1 MVAKRKNNRR
11 EKMSSKGWST
21 SPLSVRVEELVSAR
35 IFFSHCPVVQAIFLR
50 LCMHFFYI
58 AIRVA

>member
-35 IFFSHCPVVQAIFLR
+35 IFFFSLSSGAGNFSAPVHAL
-50 LCMHFFYI
+50 FFI
-58 AIRVA
+58 